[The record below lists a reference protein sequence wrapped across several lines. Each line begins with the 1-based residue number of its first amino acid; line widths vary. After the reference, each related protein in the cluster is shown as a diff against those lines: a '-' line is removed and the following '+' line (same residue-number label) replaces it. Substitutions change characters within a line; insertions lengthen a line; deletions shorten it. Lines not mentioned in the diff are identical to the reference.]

1 MSYIKDKIFIN
12 IQQQNSIS
20 SKLIEIKREK
30 NLRFLKNWACFK
42 ESLR

>member
-12 IQQQNSIS
+12 NQQQNSIS

-30 NLRFLKNWACFK
+30 NLRFLKIGLVLKKA
-42 ESLR
+42 